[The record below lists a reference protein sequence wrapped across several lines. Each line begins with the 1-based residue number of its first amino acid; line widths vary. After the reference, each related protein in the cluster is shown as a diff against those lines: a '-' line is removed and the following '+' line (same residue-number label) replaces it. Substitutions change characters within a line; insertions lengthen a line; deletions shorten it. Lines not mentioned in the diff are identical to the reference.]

1 MMGLE
6 IWLEE
11 GAGVG
16 RVGPA
21 LNGAVNIGF
30 GCWRQ

>member
-1 MMGLE
+1 MIGLE

-11 GAGVG
+11 GADVG

-21 LNGAVNIGF
+21 LDGAVNIGF
-30 GCWRQ
+30 DCRRQ